1 MIKAV
6 LFGFWSCIVAVGAAY
21 FGLIWSQTVQDEGK
35 ATPKAAKMAHVS
47 VGQISVP
54 MASDGKVK
62 GYVVARLGYV
72 ARADDLK
79 KLEVKPEVFLF
90 DAVFS
95 AIFKG
100 KVLDI
105 ATVDQKS
112 LAEFS
117 SHVKEKVNSNL
128 GSEVIQQVITEELG
142 YVPFDQT
149 RGRAAPPPAGSAKS
163 VQKAT
168 GP

>member
-6 LFGFWSCIVAVGAAY
+6 VFGFWSCIVAVGAAY
-21 FGLIWSQTVQDEGK
+21 FGLLWSQTVQDDGK
-35 ATPKAAKMAHVS
+35 AAAKSVKLTHVS

-54 MASDGKVK
+54 IAAEGKVK

-105 ATVDQKS
+105 GTVDQKS
-112 LAEFS
+112 LTEFS
-117 SHVKEKVNSNL
+117 SHVKEKVNTQL
-128 GSEVIQQVITEELG
+128 GSDVIQQVVTEELG
-142 YVPFDQT
+142 YVPFAQT
-149 RGRAAPPPAGSAKS
+149 RGRSPPPSANSVNSASKAAAP
-163 VQKAT
+163 
-168 GP
+168 